1 MNEAERFLE
10 SRRKQ
15 SEISSEPNA
24 QMRETRFPHTR
35 EASGANVPGWFALQG
50 RIGRKT
56 YFWRMFFISIGIV
69 VAAMLIG
76 LWYGT
81 TLSAVLPTG
90 TDLESLGA
98 AAGSQIGLL
107 VSFLSLPFIVTQD
120 TKRLHDLNMSGWNQ
134 LAFLIP
140 LIGWFFRLYVFVRRG
155 TDGPNEYGQQPV

>member
-15 SEISSEPNA
+15 SEITSEPNA
-24 QMRETRFPHTR
+24 QMRETLSPNTR
-35 EASGANVPGWFALQG
+35 NARETNVPGWFALQG

-56 YFWRMFFISIGIV
+56 YFWRMFFISIGIL
-69 VAAMLIG
+69 VAALLIG

-81 TLSAVLPTG
+81 TLATVLPTG
-90 TDLESLGA
+90 TDFESLGT

-134 LAFLIP
+134 LVFLIP

-155 TDGPNEYGQQPV
+155 TDGPNEYGQRPV